1 MRKGAI
7 AATNTPDALNGL
19 QQEAARRKLAK
30 GISRG
35 EVGIF
40 IPVCSLL
47 LRNLYNPMLMKHL
60 RLTGGSFVDWGCI
73 ILDFNRSDL
82 IRFGYCNLVG
92 GPVME
97 EPGSSDI
104 CRRGGLQDVDVLAVG
119 EMVRTLCF
127 CSKGVVLPV

>member
-1 MRKGAI
+1 VRKCAI

-40 IPVCSLL
+40 IPVCSLPL
-47 LRNLYNPMLMKHL
+47 SNLCNPMLLRHL
-60 RLTGGSFVDWGCI
+60 RLTGGSFVDWDCI
-73 ILDFNRSDL
+73 ILDFNRSVL
-82 IRFGYCNLVG
+82 IVLSYCNRAR
-92 GPVME
+92 GPATE
-97 EPGSSDI
+97 GPCPLDI
-104 CRRGGLQDVDVLAVG
+104 TREGGLQDVDVLAVG